1 MENNKYELK
10 KNLELI
16 EKNKNKSQNILK
28 MILEEKIKKIKK
40 N

>member
-1 MENNKYELK
+1 MEKNKYELK